1 MAWQDR
7 LASWVDGQ
15 LHRAPGLDRWL
26 ETHLHAMGLHGPEAR
41 HLLKTRFFPAA
52 TVLAAGLLV
61 LVVSA
66 LVRRLTAR

>member
-15 LHRAPGLDRWL
+15 LHRAPGFDHWL
-26 ETHLHAMGLHGPEAR
+26 EAHLHTMGLHGPEAR
-41 HLLKTRFFPAA
+41 HLLKTRIFPAA
-52 TVLAAGLLV
+52 VTLAALFLV
-61 LVVSA
+61 LVVTA